1 MRPIRFCFFFFSFI
15 SGTCSTTHF
24 ANDLSWSQLISD
36 LRSQISAELRKSQM
50 RCVCVACALAIGRDT
65 PTSPDVFGRTC
76 MYIHMYICTYEH
88 TYICDLNLAMIE
100 RQRETR
106 LARDMAI
113 SLALKS
119 LTKIKNKILQW
130 MINVC
135 VGFDSLALSFALF
148 LGLLHFNWH
157 QYVIWGNTT
166 KRAGN
171 PLAPQKVYAAYP
183 PSRHFY
189 FVMAPPLLYVAA
201 KTKRQ

>member
-1 MRPIRFCFFFFSFI
+1 
-15 SGTCSTTHF
+15 
-24 ANDLSWSQLISD
+24 
-36 LRSQISAELRKSQM
+36 M

-76 MYIHMYICTYEH
+76 MYTHMYICTYEH
-88 TYICDLNLAMIE
+88 THICDLNLAMIE

-148 LGLLHFNWH
+148 LGLLHFN
-157 QYVIWGNTT
+157 
-166 KRAGN
+166 
-171 PLAPQKVYAAYP
+171 
-183 PSRHFY
+183 
-189 FVMAPPLLYVAA
+189 
-201 KTKRQ
+201 